1 MKTVRAPALT
11 VKAMPAVKHDAVR
24 LVKLLTEKRLRLA
37 VAESCTGGLVGSLI
51 AGVPGASGIF
61 WGGFTTYTVDAKQK
75 MLGIDA
81 ALLERYGA
89 VSMECAS
96 AMAAS
101 ARECADA
108 DLALSVTGL
117 AGPLGDGSLN
127 AVGTVWIGGSCLG
140 LPPFA
145 HGYHFT
151 GSRNE
156 IREKAAASAIR
167 LGIELVELT

>member
-1 MKTVRAPALT
+1 MKTVRAPILT
-11 VKAMPAVKHDAVR
+11 VKAVPPMESDAAM
-24 LVKLLTEKRLRLA
+24 LVKLLTEKQLRLA

-51 AGVPGASGIF
+51 AGVPGASDVF

-81 ALLERYGA
+81 ALLEQRGA

-101 ARECADA
+101 ARSRADA

-117 AGPLGDGSLN
+117 AGPSGDGSLN
-127 AVGTVWIGGSCLG
+127 PVGTVWIGGSRRG
-140 LPPFA
+140 EPPFA
-145 HGYHFT
+145 HVYHFA
-151 GSRNE
+151 GSRNG
-156 IREKAAASAIR
+156 IRKKAAAAAIR
-167 LGIELVELT
+167 LGIELVKQ